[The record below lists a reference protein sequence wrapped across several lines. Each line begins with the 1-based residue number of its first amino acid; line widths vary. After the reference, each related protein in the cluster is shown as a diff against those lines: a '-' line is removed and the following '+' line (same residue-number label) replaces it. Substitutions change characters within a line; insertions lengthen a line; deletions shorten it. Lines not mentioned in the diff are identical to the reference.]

1 MITQIKILNYR
12 KQIKMPKFTYTT
24 HEVANIVGVTKKTL
38 LNWLKS
44 NRIPEPIR
52 NEKNNYRVWT
62 AEDIAF
68 IQNIK
73 SGPSKEPG
81 R

>member
-1 MITQIKILNYR
+1 
-12 KQIKMPKFTYTT
+12 MPKFTYTT

-44 NRIPEPIR
+44 KKIPEPVR
-52 NEKNNYRVWT
+52 NEKNNYRIWT

-73 SGPSKEPG
+73 SGPLKELG

>member
-1 MITQIKILNYR
+1 VITQIKILNYG
-12 KQIKMPKFTYTT
+12 KWIKVSKFTYTT

-44 NRIPEPIR
+44 NKIPEPVR
-52 NEKNNYRVWT
+52 DEKNNYRIWT
-62 AEDIAF
+62 AKDIAF

-73 SGPSKEPG
+73 PGLSKESG